1 MTQFLHG
8 VETIDISKG
17 TTQVREVRS
26 GIVGLVGTAP
36 KGVVNELTICL
47 SSTDDAQFGDITTNH
62 TIPQA
67 LKSLR
72 EQGASMVMVVNVGG
86 AEDTGGTDT
95 IAVADIIGTTLETGA
110 RTGIQLLGDGY
121 GIYGYDAKILIAP
134 GFSSVPAVAGALEVM
149 AHQIKAMAY
158 IDLPLGLKP
167 TEAVMS
173 RGGVAPLGLDIYQTQ
188 SERVRICYPH
198 RKVFD
203 PITNDTKLEPA
214 SIAWAGVRARV
225 DREVG
230 YWTSS
235 SNKEIRGTLGLERII
250 SARID
255 DPNTETNLL
264 NEAGISTMFKSFG
277 TGFLTWGNRSA
288 AYPVNNS
295 FENFEQVQRTKDMIE
310 TSIHQSSL
318 PFVDSDIR
326 QPQIEAITEFV
337 NGYLRTLQMRGA
349 IVGGEAYFDPAR
361 NPPSELA
368 QGHIVIGYK
377 FTPIFPMERITYER
391 EVTGE
396 YLLNLKS
403 VNMGGV

>member
-8 VETIDISKG
+8 TETIDVSKG
-17 TTQVREVRS
+17 TTSVREVRS
-26 GIVGLVGTAP
+26 GIIGLVGTAP
-36 KGVVNELTICL
+36 EGDVNTLTICL
-47 SSTDDAQFGDITTNH
+47 NSQDDAQFGVITSNH
-62 TIPQA
+62 TIPAA

-72 EQGASMVMVVNVGG
+72 EQGCGMVMVINVGS
-86 AEDTGGTDT
+86 DTD
-95 IAVADIIGTTLETGA
+95 IIEVADIIGTTTGDGY
-110 RTGIQLLGDGY
+110 RTGIQLFSDGY
-121 GIYGYDAKILIAP
+121 GMYGYDANILIAP
-134 GFSSVPAVAGALEVM
+134 HFSSVPAVAAALEVM
-149 AHQIKAMAY
+149 AHNIKAVTY
-158 IDLPLGLKP
+158 IDLPLGLTP

-173 RGGVAPLGLDIYQTQ
+173 RGGVTPLGLDIYQTQ
-188 SERVRICYPH
+188 SSRVRICYPH
-198 RKVFD
+198 RKVFN
-203 PITNDTKLEPA
+203 PITNNIKLEPS

-235 SNKEIRGTLGLERII
+235 SNKEMRGTLGLERII
-250 SARID
+250 SARLD

-288 AYPVNNS
+288 AFPINNS
-295 FENFEQVQRTKDMIE
+295 FDNFEQVQRTKDMIE
-310 TSIHQSSL
+310 MSIHQSSL

-326 QPQIEAITEFV
+326 QPQIEAVVSFTDD
-337 NGYLRTLQMRGA
+337 YLRTLQMRGA

-361 NPPSELA
+361 NPVSQIS
-368 QGHIVIGYK
+368 QGQIRFGYK
-377 FTPIFPMERITYER
+377 FTPIFPMERLTNER

-396 YLLNLKS
+396 YLLDLKS

>member
-8 VETIDISKG
+8 VETVDVSKG

-26 GIVGLVGTAP
+26 GIIGLVGTAP
-36 KGVVNELTICL
+36 KGPVNELTICI
-47 SSTDDAQFGDITTNH
+47 SSTDDAQFGDITSNH

-72 EQGASMVMVVNVGG
+72 EQGAGMVMVVNVGS
-86 AEDTGGTDT
+86 DTDA
-95 IAVADIIGTTLETGA
+95 IDVADIIGDTAEDGS
-110 RTGIQLLGDGY
+110 RSGIQLLADGY
-121 GIYGYDAKILIAP
+121 GTYGYDAKILIAP
-134 GFSSVPAVAGALEVM
+134 GFSSVPSVAAALEVM
-149 AHQIKAMAY
+149 AHKVKAMAY

-167 TEAVMS
+167 TEAVAS

-188 SERVRICYPH
+188 SSRVRICYPH

-203 PITNDTKLEPA
+203 PVTNDIKLEPA

-235 SNKEIRGTLGLERII
+235 SNKEVRGTLGLERVI
-250 SARID
+250 SARLD
-255 DPNTETNLL
+255 DPDTETNLL
-264 NEAGISTMFKSFG
+264 NEAGISTLFKSFG
-277 TGFLTWGNRSA
+277 TGFLSWGNRSA
-288 AYPVNNS
+288 SYPVINDFDS
-295 FENFEQVQRTKDMIE
+295 FEQVQRTKDMIE
-310 TSIHQSSL
+310 MSIHQSSL

-337 NGYLRTLQMRGA
+337 NSYLRTLQMRGA
-349 IVGGEAYFDPAR
+349 IVGGEAYFDPSR
-361 NPPSELA
+361 NPASELS
-368 QGHIVIGYK
+368 QGHIVVGYK

-403 VNMGGV
+403 VNMGGI

>member
-8 VETIDISKG
+8 TETIDVSKG

-26 GIVGLVGTAP
+26 GIIGLVGTAP
-36 KGVVNELTICL
+36 AGDVNTITICL
-47 SSTDDAQFGDITTNH
+47 SSTDDAQFGAVTSNH
-62 TIPQA
+62 TIPA
-67 LKSLR
+67 SLKSLR
-72 EQGASMVMVVNVGG
+72 EQGCGMVMVINVGSN
-86 AEDTGGTDT
+86 TNT
-95 IAVADIIGTTLETGA
+95 IDVADIIGTTTSEGA
-110 RTGIQLLGDGY
+110 RTGIQLFGDGY

-134 GFSSVPAVAGALEVM
+134 GFSSVPAVAGALDVM
-149 AHQIKAMAY
+149 AAKIKAVSY
-158 IDLPLGLKP
+158 IDLPLGFKP

-173 RGGVAPLGLDIYQTQ
+173 RGSVAPLGVEVYQTQ
-188 SERVRICYPH
+188 SKRIRICYPH

-203 PITNDTKLEPA
+203 PVTSGVKLEPS

-235 SNKEIRGTLGLERII
+235 SNKEIRGTLGLERVI

-255 DPNTETNLL
+255 DPDTETNLL

-277 TGFLTWGNRSA
+277 TSFLTWGNRTA
-288 AYPVNNS
+288 AFPVINDY
-295 FENFEQVQRTKDMIE
+295 ENFEQVQRTKDNIE
-310 TSIHQSSL
+310 VSIHQSSL

-326 QPQIEAITEFV
+326 QPQIDAIVGFV
-337 NGYLRTLQMRGA
+337 DEYLRVLIMRGA
-349 IVGGEAYFDPAR
+349 IVGGQAYFDPAR
-361 NPPSELA
+361 NPISQVS
-368 QGHIVIGYK
+368 QGQIRVGYK

-396 YLLNLKS
+396 YLLDLKS
-403 VNMGGV
+403 VNMGGI

>member
-8 VETIDISKG
+8 TETIDVSKG
-17 TTQVREVRS
+17 ITSVREVRS
-26 GIVGLVGTAP
+26 GIIGLVGTAP
-36 KGVVNELTICL
+36 EGDINTLTLCL
-47 SSTDDAQFGDITTNH
+47 SSIDDAQFGEVTSNH
-62 TIPQA
+62 TIPAA

-72 EQGASMVMVVNVGG
+72 EQGAGMVMVINVGS
-86 AEDTGGTDT
+86 DTDT
-95 IAVADIIGTTLETGA
+95 ITVADIIGTTLDTGA

-134 GFSSVPAVAGALEVM
+134 GFSSVPAVAGALDVM
-149 AHQIKAMAY
+149 AHKVKAVTY
-158 IDLPLGLKP
+158 IDVPLGLTP
-167 TEAVMS
+167 TEAVAS
-173 RGGVAPLGLDIYQTQ
+173 RGGMTPLGVDTYQTQ
-188 SERVRICYPH
+188 SSRVRICYPH

-203 PITNDTKLEPA
+203 PVTDGIKLEPS
-214 SIAWAGVRARV
+214 SIGWAGVRARV

-235 SNKEIRGTLGLERII
+235 SNKEIRGTLGLEHVI

-255 DPNTETNLL
+255 DPDTETNLL

-288 AYPVNNS
+288 AFPVINNY
-295 FENFEQVQRTKDMIE
+295 ENFEQVQRTKDMIE
-310 TSIHQSSL
+310 VSIHQSSL

-326 QPQIEAITEFV
+326 QPQIDAIVDFAEA
-337 NGYLRTLQMRGA
+337 YMRTLQMRGA
-349 IVGGEAYFDPAR
+349 IVGGQAYFDPAR
-361 NPPSELA
+361 NPVDQLS
-368 QGHIVIGYK
+368 QGQIRVGYK

-396 YLLNLKS
+396 YLLDLKS
-403 VNMGGV
+403 VNMGGI

>member
-8 VETIDISKG
+8 TETIDVSKG
-17 TTQVREVRS
+17 TTSVREVRS
-26 GIVGLVGTAP
+26 GIIGLVGTAP
-36 KGVVNELTICL
+36 LGDVNTLTICL
-47 SSTDDAQFGDITTNH
+47 SSTDDVQFGEITSNH
-62 TIPQA
+62 TIPAA

-72 EQGASMVMVVNVGG
+72 EQGAGMVMVINVGS
-86 AEDTGGTDT
+86 DTET
-95 IAVADIIGTTLETGA
+95 INTADIIGTTTPEGY

-149 AHQIKAMAY
+149 ASKIRAVTY
-158 IDLPLGLKP
+158 IDLPLGLTP
-167 TEAVMS
+167 TESVAS
-173 RGGVAPLGLDIYQTQ
+173 RGGMTPLGVDTYQTQ
-188 SERVRICYPH
+188 SSRVRICYPH

-203 PITNDTKLEPA
+203 PVTDGIKLEPS

-235 SNKEIRGTLGLERII
+235 SNKEMRGTLGLERVI

-255 DPNTETNLL
+255 DPDTETNLL

-277 TGFLTWGNRSA
+277 TGFLTWGNRTA
-288 AYPVNNS
+288 AFPVINS
-295 FENFEQVQRTKDMIE
+295 YENFEQIQRTKDMIE
-310 TSIHQSSL
+310 ISIHQSSL

-326 QPQIEAITEFV
+326 QPQIESLVSFTDE
-337 NGYLRTLQMRGA
+337 YLRTLQMRGA
-349 IVGGEAYFDPAR
+349 IVGGEAYFDPER
-361 NPPSELA
+361 NPVDQIS
-368 QGHIVIGYK
+368 QGRIRIGYK

-396 YLLNLKS
+396 YLLDLKS
-403 VNMGGV
+403 VNMGGI